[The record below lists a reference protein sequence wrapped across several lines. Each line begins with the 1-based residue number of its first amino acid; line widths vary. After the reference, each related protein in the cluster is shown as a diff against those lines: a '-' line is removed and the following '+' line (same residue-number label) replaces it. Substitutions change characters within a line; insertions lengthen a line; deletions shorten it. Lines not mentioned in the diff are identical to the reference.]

1 MFEAK
6 INTSIRVPVVLVSAL
21 DGTTPIP
28 SKSGADLTAVFF
40 KADGTTASYAV
51 SGLTFTEL
59 TTGIANATGTYQ
71 LTVPSGVNSV
81 AGPVLGVLSVSGCKI
96 ERVAFDVVTNIES
109 DTYTRIGTPV
119 VTVSADIASIK
130 SDTSTISTSVGSNL
144 GTNVSAIDTKI
155 GTPVVSVSAD
165 IAGVQ
170 TTTNTI
176 NTSVGSNLGTNVSA
190 INTSVG
196 LNLGTNVST
205 INTSVGSNLGSNV
218 TAIDTKLG
226 TPVTTIAGDIAAIG
240 ASIDLTPVLDA
251 VAAVQTTVDD
261 IQVSTDDLITIE
273 QGRWKIHTT
282 GPDANRLVLYQLDG
296 TTVLKKFDLKDSSG
310 VATTEDPFERVPV

>member
-170 TTTNTI
+170 TTANTL
-176 NTSVGSNLGTNVSA
+176 NTSVGS
-190 INTSVG
+190 
-196 LNLGTNVST
+196 NLGTNVST